1 MANLIGFHF
10 SFCTLPDT
18 DSLFTSLFMKVIVF
32 EFTVTHINYISWIGY
47 KIHFLKFIT
56 KPKSCRRKITESRVI
71 SISFKVLPKIW
82 RSSKNIFTWII
93 KHLSTDIRTFNNL
106 VKTLGA
112 GSSPKERQK
121 NLYKI
126 PSQWHLT
133 NAWGSLSSG
142 TLKHASYKSILHL

>member
-10 SFCTLPDT
+10 SFCTLPDIN
-18 DSLFTSLFMKVIVF
+18 FTSPLMKVIVF
-32 EFTVTHINYISWIGY
+32 EFTVTSINYISWIGY

-56 KPKSCRRKITESRVI
+56 KPKSCRGKITESCVI
-71 SISFKVLPKIW
+71 SISSKVLPKIW

-121 NLYKI
+121 NSDKI

-142 TLKHASYKSILHL
+142 TLKHASYKLILHL